1 MNRITVSGR
10 LVNDPAVRYTPKG
23 KIVCSLTLAVQRDY
37 ANSEGVYE
45 ADFIPIIFFEK
56 SAEIAGNNL
65 SKGKK
70 ILVDGQLK
78 TRHYA
83 TDSGRKYVTEI
94 IGKKFEYMYSKEN
107 DDLSGIEVPEV
118 DMGTIDL
125 DK

>member
-10 LVNDPAVRYTPKG
+10 LVNDPVVRYTTKG
-23 KIVCSLTLAVQRDY
+23 KIVCSLILAVQRDY

-78 TRHYA
+78 TRHYP

-107 DDLSGIEVPEV
+107 DDLSGIEIPEV
-118 DMGTIDL
+118 DMGTVDF